1 MEYVL
6 KTNAVCKSYR
16 HFKALNGLSM
26 SVPKGSIYG
35 FVGKNGA
42 GKTTLIRIVCGLQEP
57 SSGGY
62 TLYGRSNTEKDIK
75 KSRRR
80 MGAVVETPALYP
92 DMTAMDNLK
101 QQSKIIGLPS
111 YDGLDEILKLVG
123 LENTEKKKVK
133 NFSLGMRQRLG
144 IGIALVGNPDF
155 LVLDEPV
162 NGLDP
167 QGIIEIRDLIL
178 AIIIS
183 AFFTASTAS
192 FTTMICMVCSKRSVS
207 AVLSILIVLALLIL
221 ASTMYNALF
230 EPEMTNEMQMTING
244 IEFTEPQPNPL
255 YVGGVRRQI
264 YEFLVQFLPTGQG
277 ILVACEEVTQPV
289 MNIIYSALSVIIVNV
304 FGVFAFRKKDIK

>member
-1 MEYVL
+1 MIKLLRANFARLFKDTAFWLV
-6 KTNAVCKSYR
+6 AVCTFGITIARMIDCAITNGKYAALGETDSGLTMKSVL
-16 HFKALNGLSM
+16 FELMPAIGIFCALF
-26 SVPKGSIYG
+26 IAA
-35 FVGKNGA
+35 FIGKEYSKN
-42 GKTTLIRIVCGLQEP
+42 
-57 SSGGY
+57 
-62 TLYGRSNTEKDIK
+62 
-75 KSRRR
+75 
-80 MGAVVETPALYP
+80 
-92 DMTAMDNLK
+92 AMRN
-101 QQSKIIGLPS
+101 KIIAGHSRTNIYLS
-111 YDGLDEILKLVG
+111 SFITCLAG
-123 LENTEKKKVK
+123 
-133 NFSLGMRQRLG
+133 SLIIFAIIIIGSLCLG
-144 IGIALVGNPDF
+144 IPLIGPWEGKVS
-155 LVLDEPV
+155 
-162 NGLDP
+162 
-167 QGIIEIRDLIL
+167 DLIL